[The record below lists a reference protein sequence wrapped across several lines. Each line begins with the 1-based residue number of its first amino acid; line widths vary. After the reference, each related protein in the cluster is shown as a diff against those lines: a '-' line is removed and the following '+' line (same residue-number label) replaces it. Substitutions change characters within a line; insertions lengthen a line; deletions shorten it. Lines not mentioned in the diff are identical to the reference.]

1 MQCRASRQQAV
12 ARAAPSG
19 GSLRGGS
26 LPPDLVQPP
35 LQTELI
41 EAGYRQRGECRDAL
55 MQHAVGVLE
64 GKRDL
69 GVAAGRFRRIWNAP
83 MRGHRLARPYRAG
96 FTGCVVA
103 NRKDEIQLRRG
114 GLREHAPGLRPVA
127 GRVVTERLEQLQR
140 VRVHLSLRLRS
151 GAVGSEFSRADL
163 LFSIASARI
172 ERAELRVQRKRTL

>member
-26 LPPDLVQPP
+26 LAPDLVQPP

-41 EAGYRQRGECRDAL
+41 EAGYRPRGECRDAL

-69 GVAAGRFRRIWNAP
+69 GVAAGRFRRIGMPQCAVIGWP
-83 MRGHRLARPYRAG
+83 GHTGQASPAALSQTVKMKSNFGAAG
-96 FTGCVVA
+96 CA
-103 NRKDEIQLRRG
+103 N
-114 GLREHAPGLRPVA
+114 
-127 GRVVTERLEQLQR
+127 TLQDFDR
-140 VRVHLSLRLRS
+140 Y
-151 GAVGSEFSRADL
+151 ADV
-163 LFSIASARI
+163 S
-172 ERAELRVQRKRTL
+172 